1 MKQDETALHG
11 RESLINNP
19 LPVLFT
25 CPHGGRVEFSPSREA
40 SNVNCG
46 RGQFRIKSDT
56 NTIEVTEGIALNILR
71 MSRRDV
77 YRTVAIADRS
87 FIDFNREPECA
98 YVPSSDHFAKDLY
111 DGYHKEISN
120 TIEKMHSQNN
130 QGFRFLFDFHG
141 TDNTEAQLF
150 FGTDARTNPHKST
163 ICGLLERNAK
173 ALWDDTGLLR
183 LLQDKG
189 YSTIPRNIDDSEHQ
203 SFDGGLTVTKYGG
216 CDVNQRVE
224 AIQCEI
230 AADLRERSNRLK
242 FTVDMAE
249 CILKFVRPYISQI

>member
-1 MKQDETALHG
+1 MVEQLERNKRNVTSFFDVIFNQTIPPKRSRDNVGQVYIQH
-11 RESLINNP
+11 NP
-19 LPVLFT
+19 
-25 CPHGGRVEFSPSREA
+25 A
-40 SNVNCG
+40 
-46 RGQFRIKSDT
+46 
-56 NTIEVTEGIALNILR
+56 
-71 MSRRDV
+71 
-77 YRTVAIADRS
+77 VADGKES
-87 FIDFNREPECA
+87 FIEYFEMMAWAEGTFIEQLKSLT
-98 YVPSSDHFAKDLY
+98 VPLLIITGDLNVHMY
-111 DGYHKEISN
+111 PLAITLQKICTMDIIK
-120 TIEKMHSQNN
+120 KSQI
-130 QGFRFLFDFHG
+130 QSKRCIPRIIRVFPSCFDFHG

-189 YSTIPRNIDDSEHQ
+189 YSTMPRNIDDSEHQ

-249 CILKFVRPYISQI
+249 CILKFVRPYISQIWSLVPFAR